1 MGKVKVIGSWQG
13 FFLGTAA
20 FIGKMPNTLTLL
32 GAFCILIASVAG
44 YEINV
49 NFGTTSFLV
58 FILLSR
64 AASVSPALKRKAIA
78 VADPGPA
85 PRYFFTK
92 LRSGGPKMFFWRVR
106 MTALTSPHPLDSPL
120 YCVDG
125 KVKENSFSTVSLNT
139 ITDDVKTRQESCSLN
154 SVFKTSLFSFSGHE
168 LVQYGM
174 QGSGTSTS
182 PSRAQQRRRD
192 WAQGQEQQQRQ
203 PSDYDVS
210 HFFNG

>member
-1 MGKVKVIGSWQG
+1 
-13 FFLGTAA
+13 
-20 FIGKMPNTLTLL
+20 
-32 GAFCILIASVAG
+32 
-44 YEINV
+44 
-49 NFGTTSFLV
+49 
-58 FILLSR
+58 
-64 AASVSPALKRKAIA
+64 
-78 VADPGPA
+78 
-85 PRYFFTK
+85 
-92 LRSGGPKMFFWRVR
+92 MFFWRVR
-106 MTALTSPHPLDSPL
+106 MTALPTPHPLDPPL

-139 ITDDVKTRQESCSLN
+139 ITGDVKTRQESYSQT
-154 SVFKTSLFSFSGHE
+154 SVFKTSVFSFSGHE

-192 WAQGQEQQQRQ
+192 WTQGQEQRQ

>member
-1 MGKVKVIGSWQG
+1 
-13 FFLGTAA
+13 
-20 FIGKMPNTLTLL
+20 
-32 GAFCILIASVAG
+32 
-44 YEINV
+44 
-49 NFGTTSFLV
+49 
-58 FILLSR
+58 
-64 AASVSPALKRKAIA
+64 
-78 VADPGPA
+78 
-85 PRYFFTK
+85 
-92 LRSGGPKMFFWRVR
+92 
-106 MTALTSPHPLDSPL
+106 MTALPTPHPLDPPL

-139 ITDDVKTRQESCSLN
+139 ITGDVKTRQESYSQN
-154 SVFKTSLFSFSGHE
+154 SVFETSVFSFSGHE

>member
-1 MGKVKVIGSWQG
+1 MGKVRVIGSWQG
-13 FFLGTAA
+13 FYLGTAA
-20 FIGKMPNTLTLL
+20 SIGKMSNTLTLL
-32 GAFCILIASVAG
+32 GAFCIFIASVAG
-44 YEINV
+44 CKINL
-49 NFGTTSFLV
+49 NFGATSFLV

-64 AASVSPALKRKAIA
+64 AASISCARKTKAIWRIQRR
-78 VADPGPA
+78 GPV
-85 PRYFFTK
+85 
-92 LRSGGPKMFFWRVR
+92 WRVR
-106 MTALTSPHPLDSPL
+106 MTALPTPHPLDPPL

-139 ITDDVKTRQESCSLN
+139 ITGDLKTRQESYSQN
-154 SVFKTSLFSFSGHE
+154 SVFETSVFSFSGHE

>member
-1 MGKVKVIGSWQG
+1 
-13 FFLGTAA
+13 
-20 FIGKMPNTLTLL
+20 
-32 GAFCILIASVAG
+32 
-44 YEINV
+44 
-49 NFGTTSFLV
+49 
-58 FILLSR
+58 
-64 AASVSPALKRKAIA
+64 
-78 VADPGPA
+78 
-85 PRYFFTK
+85 
-92 LRSGGPKMFFWRVR
+92 

>member
-1 MGKVKVIGSWQG
+1 
-13 FFLGTAA
+13 
-20 FIGKMPNTLTLL
+20 
-32 GAFCILIASVAG
+32 
-44 YEINV
+44 
-49 NFGTTSFLV
+49 
-58 FILLSR
+58 
-64 AASVSPALKRKAIA
+64 
-78 VADPGPA
+78 
-85 PRYFFTK
+85 
-92 LRSGGPKMFFWRVR
+92 MFFWRVR
-106 MTALTSPHPLDSPL
+106 MTALPNPHPLDSPL

-139 ITDDVKTRQESCSLN
+139 ITDDVKTRQESCSQN